1 MIGRF
6 THLLKSFSLARK
18 KERLLQEMSKAQV
31 TPSAYDNGSAGLKL
45 SEGNR
50 KGEIIAHRRK
60 HNNSL

>member
-6 THLLKSFSLARK
+6 THLLKSFSLDTQ
-18 KERLLQEMSKAQV
+18 ERATSSRNEQSIV